1 MTYEQILAFGLIAVM
16 MAAFLWEKFRY
27 DVVACVALVAAVVLG
42 LLPAAD
48 AFSGFSDDLVII
60 VGSALV
66 VSAGVARSGVVDLAI
81 KRFFPAL
88 TSLHGQ
94 MLLLLVTVTVL
105 SAFIKNI
112 GALAIMMPV
121 AFQFA
126 RRSSVPPSVF
136 LMPMAFSA
144 LLGGLMTQIGTS
156 PNIAVSR
163 LREELTGQPFTMF
176 DFTPVGAT
184 LAAAGIVFLIFFYW
198 LVPRRE
204 NQNPS
209 LQEALEASSFATEA
223 MITRQSS
230 FVGKTLH
237 HLLQTS
243 HGEVTASAIL
253 RGQTRLSPFP
263 DVLLHEEDTLLLEGP
278 SEALDRIV
286 SQGNLSLSGN
296 TDGDR
301 KRRGDISSVEAVIGR
316 GSPLIGQTTSELSL
330 VHTYGVNLLAVSRQ
344 GKRIRERLGQLTL
357 RSGDV
362 VVLQGL
368 RQQMPSILTELG
380 CLPLAER
387 EILLGTSRNI
397 FIPLAILVI
406 AMGATALGLA
416 PVAIAFFAA
425 SACHGRLRRHPRERG
440 LPRRRRADPGHA
452 GSPDP
457 RRRYAAHVRWQRR
470 HCRLAQCRSRR
481 HAGLGCSGNDPAD
494 RHGRHALPQ
503 QCRDRSRHGP
513 DRRKLRNRPRLQAGS
528 LPDGRCHWCRLRF
541 PHPHR
546 PPVQHAGHGS
556 RRLPLFGLSKAWA
569 SPLHPHRPGLGP
581 GPADGLAGQLIRPG
595 RGKCTQRK
603 TCVGGRRFSLGAG
616 TWGTSTG
623 RTVKGLACHFVGHG

>member
-1 MTYEQILAFGLIAVM
+1 MTYEQILAFGIIAIM
-16 MAAFLWEKFRY
+16 MAAFLWERIRY
-27 DVVACVALVAAVVLG
+27 DVIACCALVSAVAVG
-42 LLPAAD
+42 LVPVGE

-60 VGSALV
+60 VASALV

-112 GALAIMMPV
+112 GALAIMMPL

-126 RRSSVPPSVF
+126 RRSNVPPSLF

-184 LAAAGIVFLIFFYW
+184 LAATGIVFLIFFYW

-209 LQEALEASSFATEA
+209 LQEALETSSFATEA
-223 MITRQSS
+223 MITRQSP

-263 DVLLHEEDTLLLEGP
+263 DVILLEEDTILIEGA

-286 SQGNLSLSGN
+286 SQGNLSLSGS

-301 KRRGDISSVEAVIGR
+301 RRRGDISSVEAVIGR

-368 RQQMPSILTELG
+368 RQQMPAILTELG

-387 EILLGTSRNI
+387 EILLGTSRNV

-406 AMGATALGLA
+406 AMGATALGFA
-416 PVAIAFFAA
+416 PVGIAFFSAALAMVAFGVIPVSEVYRAVDGPILVMLAALIPVADTLRTSGGSDVIAGWLNAIAGGLPAWGAVAIILLTAMAVTPFLNNAATVLVMAPIAA
-425 SACHGRLRRHPRERG
+425 SFATGLGYKPEAFLMAVAIGAGCDFLTPIGHQCNTLVMGPGGYKFSDYPRLG
-440 LPRRRRADPGHA
+440 LPLSILIVLVSVPALLMVWP
-452 GSPDP
+452 
-457 RRRYAAHVRWQRR
+457 VR
-470 HCRLAQCRSRR
+470 
-481 HAGLGCSGNDPAD
+481 
-494 RHGRHALPQ
+494 
-503 QCRDRSRHGP
+503 
-513 DRRKLRNRPRLQAGS
+513 
-528 LPDGRCHWCRLRF
+528 
-541 PHPHR
+541 
-546 PPVQHAGHGS
+546 
-556 RRLPLFGLSKAWA
+556 
-569 SPLHPHRPGLGP
+569 
-581 GPADGLAGQLIRPG
+581 
-595 RGKCTQRK
+595 
-603 TCVGGRRFSLGAG
+603 
-616 TWGTSTG
+616 
-623 RTVKGLACHFVGHG
+623 